1 MIKKLILVSLFALYG
16 AIANAETL
24 SLTDTLAKLPGLK
37 QGVAYS
43 LADSK
48 INYLTT
54 LDIMQWKGISLEA
67 GFAADAENTGHK
79 IVAVV
84 SYDFINLKKLGVTV
98 PVLDLI
104 DIRLGVYGG
113 FGQIN
118 IGDAPAMRG
127 NNELD
132 YGVSATAITVKF

>member
-1 MIKKLILVSLFALYG
+1 MIKKLILIALFALG
-16 AIANAETL
+16 TTICHAETL

-37 QGVAYS
+37 QGVAWS
-43 LADSK
+43 IADSK
-48 INYLTT
+48 LNYLTT
-54 LDIMQWKGISLEA
+54 LDIVQWKGISLEA
-67 GFAADAENTGHK
+67 GYAADAENTGHK

-84 SYDFINLKKLGVTV
+84 SYDFINLKKLGVTI

-104 DIRLGVYGG
+104 DVRLGVYGG
-113 FGQIN
+113 FGNIN

-132 YGVSATAITVKF
+132 YGVSATALTIKF